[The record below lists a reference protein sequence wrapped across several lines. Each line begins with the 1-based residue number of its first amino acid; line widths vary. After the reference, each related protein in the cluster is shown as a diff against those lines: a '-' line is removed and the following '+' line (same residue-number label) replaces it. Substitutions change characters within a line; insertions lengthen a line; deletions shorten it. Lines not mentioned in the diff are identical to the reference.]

1 MAVRRK
7 RRVRVKKLNLAI
19 FVLTIVLIT
28 ALVTKAVKSVYTLF
42 TTKKEPEVVEK
53 KKETKNEEVKEPT
66 TSFEQ
71 LSYYKDT
78 NHNRYIRYQNANP
91 DLPIETI
98 VTYVNIGIDNP
109 YYTYTNKAKYLNK
122 TTILVNKYNYLTSD
136 YVPKNLE
143 TIPLS
148 YARSGMKLVNVA
160 KDAYVEMA
168 KAAEKQKMKLVVT
181 SSYRDYEYQENI
193 YNRYVKSD
201 GKEAAD
207 TYSGRPGFS
216 EHQTGLA
223 VDLYN
228 GKTVYTQFEST
239 KEFDWMQENAHK
251 YGFILRF
258 PKDKDNITGYQ
269 YESWHYRYVG
279 EEIATYIHEHDIT
292 YEEYYAQFLDK

>member
-19 FVLTIVLIT
+19 FVLSVVLIT

-42 TTKKEPEVVEK
+42 TTKKEPEVIEKKETK
-53 KKETKNEEVKEPT
+53 KKETKKEEVKETT

-136 YVPKNLE
+136 YVPK
-143 TIPLS
+143 I
-148 YARSGMKLVNVA
+148 
-160 KDAYVEMA
+160 
-168 KAAEKQKMKLVVT
+168 Q
-181 SSYRDYEYQENI
+181 
-193 YNRYVKSD
+193 
-201 GKEAAD
+201 
-207 TYSGRPGFS
+207 
-216 EHQTGLA
+216 
-223 VDLYN
+223 
-228 GKTVYTQFEST
+228 
-239 KEFDWMQENAHK
+239 
-251 YGFILRF
+251 
-258 PKDKDNITGYQ
+258 
-269 YESWHYRYVG
+269 
-279 EEIATYIHEHDIT
+279 
-292 YEEYYAQFLDK
+292 

>member
-7 RRVRVKKLNLAI
+7 RKVRVKKLNLAI
-19 FVLTIVLIT
+19 FVLVVVLIT
-28 ALVTKAVKSVYTLF
+28 ALITKTIKGIYLIITD
-42 TTKKEPEVVEK
+42 KKEPEIIEK
-53 KKETKNEEVKEPT
+53 KEEKKEKKVKEEK

-78 NHNRYIRYQNANP
+78 NHNRYIRYQNKNP
-91 DLPIETI
+91 NLSIETI
-98 VTYVNIGIDNP
+98 VTYVNIGLDNP
-109 YYTYTNKAKYLNK
+109 YYTYTNKAKDLNK
-122 TTILVNKYNYLTSD
+122 ITIIVNKYNYLTRD

-143 TIPLS
+143 SIPLS

-168 KAAEKQKMKLVVT
+168 KAAEKQKLKLVVT

-228 GKTVYTQFEST
+228 GKKLYTEFENT
-239 KEFDWMQENAHK
+239 KEFDWMQDNAYK

-279 EEIATYIHEHDIT
+279 KEIAQYIHEHDIT
-292 YEEYYAQFLDK
+292 YEEYYEQFLDK

>member
-7 RRVRVKKLNLAI
+7 RKVRVKKLNLAI
-19 FVLTIVLIT
+19 FVLVVVLIT
-28 ALVTKAVKSVYTLF
+28 ALITKTIKGIYLIITD
-42 TTKKEPEVVEK
+42 KKEPEIIEK
-53 KKETKNEEVKEPT
+53 KEEKKEKKVKEEK

-78 NHNRYIRYQNANP
+78 NHNRYIRYQNKNP
-91 DLPIETI
+91 NLSIETI
-98 VTYVNIGIDNP
+98 VTYVNIGLDNP
-109 YYTYTNKAKYLNK
+109 YYTYTNKAKDLNK
-122 TTILVNKYNYLTSD
+122 ITIIVNKYNYLTRD

-143 TIPLS
+143 SIPLS

-168 KAAEKQKMKLVVT
+168 KAAEKQKLKLVVT
-181 SSYRDYEYQENI
+181 SSYRDYEYQEDI

-228 GKTVYTQFEST
+228 GKKLYTEFENT
-239 KEFDWMQENAHK
+239 KEFDWMQDNAYK

-279 EEIATYIHEHDIT
+279 KEIAQYIHEHDIT

>member
-7 RRVRVKKLNLAI
+7 RKVRVKKLNLAI
-19 FVLTIVLIT
+19 FVLVVVLIT
-28 ALVTKAVKSVYTLF
+28 ALITKTIKGIYLIITD
-42 TTKKEPEVVEK
+42 KKEPEIIEK
-53 KKETKNEEVKEPT
+53 KEEKKEKKVKEEK

-78 NHNRYIRYQNANP
+78 NHNRYIRYQNKNP
-91 DLPIETI
+91 NLSIETI
-98 VTYVNIGIDNP
+98 VTYVNIGLDNP
-109 YYTYTNKAKYLNK
+109 YYTYTNKAKDLNK
-122 TTILVNKYNYLTSD
+122 ITIIVNKYNYLTRD

-143 TIPLS
+143 SIPLS

-168 KAAEKQKMKLVVT
+168 KAAEKQKLKLVVT

-228 GKTVYTQFEST
+228 GKKLYTEFENT
-239 KEFDWMQENAHK
+239 KEFDWMQDNAYK

-279 EEIATYIHEHDIT
+279 KEIAQYIHEHDIT

>member
-7 RRVRVKKLNLAI
+7 RKVRVKKLNLAI
-19 FVLTIVLIT
+19 FVLVVVLIT
-28 ALVTKAVKSVYTLF
+28 ALITKTIKGIYLIITD
-42 TTKKEPEVVEK
+42 KKEPEIIEK
-53 KKETKNEEVKEPT
+53 KEEKKEKKVKEEK

-78 NHNRYIRYQNANP
+78 NHNRYIRYQNKNP
-91 DLPIETI
+91 NLSIETI
-98 VTYVNIGIDNP
+98 VTYVNIGLDNP
-109 YYTYTNKAKYLNK
+109 YYTYTNKAKDLNK
-122 TTILVNKYNYLTSD
+122 ITIIVNKYNYLTRD

-143 TIPLS
+143 SIPLS

-168 KAAEKQKMKLVVT
+168 KAAEKQKLKLVVT
-181 SSYRDYEYQENI
+181 SSYRDYEYQEDI

-228 GKTVYTQFEST
+228 GKKLYTEFENT
-239 KEFDWMQENAHK
+239 KEFDWMQDNAYK

-279 EEIATYIHEHDIT
+279 KEIAQYINEHDIT